1 MIRWKSSFVAATL
14 LFSSIACILSG
25 STEPEVTP
33 DISAMSTSV
42 GATLRAQNDLAPSQ
56 TPEKA
61 PEYPSCAPL
70 HPGKQILA
78 LPEGFIAGTDN
89 TAISFYDASGNL
101 LGKKLTPGLPN
112 MDSDRVHVAGGITNG
127 LSGVPL
133 VYFDRESNGVLKANI
148 NSEIFQL
155 DTTGLLIVLTGAEGH
170 FTYIVYSSAEY
181 TDEGIKS
188 TLKAGEMGLLPKET
202 AQLTRVEDDGLVYYP
217 LAVYVVNEQ
226 VQGVWYS
233 LAMYG
238 IGGVIFAP
246 NNGLYY
252 YDLSQNQ
259 ITEYLDLDSR
269 LKGISPDQSL
279 VAFGRISGGTPGTGF
294 IVKDLTD
301 CDERVIPYYESSIY
315 GGGFTVFSPDNQ
327 YLAWIEAGGDSPD
340 PMAPEIRLRIVK
352 LDQNQTSLIDADIS
366 TLTSLA
372 GGEIPSFIKPVGWLS
387 NHILLLQVFIL
398 DYDHPLLVAYAPD
411 PASPLDPA
419 LGSNQSTLLAEGIF
433 AGFLY
438 P

>member
-1 MIRWKSSFVAATL
+1 MIKWKSLLVAAIL
-14 LFSSIACILSG
+14 LFSSIACIFSG
-25 STEPEVTP
+25 STEPDVTP
-33 DISAMSTSV
+33 DISAMTTSV
-42 GATLRAQNDLAPSQ
+42 AATLRAQNDLAPSQ

-61 PEYPSCAPL
+61 PESPPCDPL

-78 LPEGFIAGTDN
+78 LPGGFIAGTEN
-89 TAISFYDASGNL
+89 TAISFYDAEGNL
-101 LGKKLTPGLPN
+101 LGEKQTPGLPN

-133 VYFDRESNGVLKANI
+133 VYFGRESNGVLKANI

-181 TDEGIKS
+181 TDEGTKS

-202 AQLTRVEDDGLVYYP
+202 PQLTRVEDDGLVYYP
-217 LAVYVVNEQ
+217 LAVNVVNEQ

-252 YDLSQNQ
+252 YDISQNQ
-259 ITEYLDLDSR
+259 VTEYLDEDSR

-279 VAFGRISGGTPGTGF
+279 VAFRHISGGIPGAGF
-294 IVKDLTD
+294 IVKDMTD
-301 CDERVIPYYESSIY
+301 CDERVIPYHESSIF
-315 GGGFTVFSPDNQ
+315 GGGFAVFSPNNQ

-366 TLTSLA
+366 TLISMA
-372 GGEIPSFIKPVGWLS
+372 GGEIPSFIKPMGWLS
-387 NHILLLQVFIL
+387 NHILLLQIHIH

-411 PASPLDPA
+411 PVFPMDPA
-419 LGSNQSTLLAEGIF
+419 LGSNQSILLAEGIF